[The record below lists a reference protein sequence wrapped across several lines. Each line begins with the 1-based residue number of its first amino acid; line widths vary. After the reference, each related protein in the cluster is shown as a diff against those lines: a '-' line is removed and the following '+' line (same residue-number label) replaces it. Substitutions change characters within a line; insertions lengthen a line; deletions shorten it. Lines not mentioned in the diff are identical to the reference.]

1 MSFNRLDENGLE
13 KDCGWW
19 EWVTFWKP
27 EHKYFTNVKFKVAC
41 WRIVMDF
48 VLENFLSAVIY
59 RVVMSCKTQ
68 VASSSFQHQDTVLDV
83 QLARMLFIN
92 GSLTSFVAVVLTGL
106 SEGFLCFTWGKPM
119 RKSVFLEL
127 SGRLRLIL
135 AVSSLL
141 CGKASPNTKK
151 FCMH

>member
-1 MSFNRLDENGLE
+1 MSFDRLDENGLE

-19 EWVTFWKP
+19 EWVTFWQP

-48 VLENFLSAVIY
+48 VLENFWSAVIY
-59 RVVMSCKTQ
+59 RVVMGWKTQ
-68 VASSSFQHQDTVLDV
+68 VPSSSFQHQDTVLDV
-83 QLARMLFIN
+83 QLARMLFID

-106 SEGFLCFTWGKPM
+106 SDGFLCFTWGKPM